1 MKVVKVFFF
10 LFLCSWFLS
19 CSDSNTIYYDLPSL
33 LNMTKA
39 EIDYKLGEPKHSRK
53 MAAFNTSIPQ
63 GPITIP
69 TETTM
74 DTYISH
80 GYALRIYYILD
91 KCEKPIS
98 FFLYKDDDDTVLD
111 SAAIVKLKSVYNLK
125 DTTQLPQSVFQKASK
140 EGYSILNIEC
150 R

>member
-1 MKVVKVFFF
+1 MKVVKVLFFGILSSCF
-10 LFLCSWFLS
+10 FS
-19 CSDSNTIYYDLPSL
+19 CSDSNTVYYDLPSL
-33 LNMTKA
+33 LNMTKP
-39 EIDYKLGEPKHSRK
+39 EIVYKLGEPKYSRK
-53 MAAFNTSIPQ
+53 MKAFNTSIPL

-69 TETTM
+69 METTM

-80 GYALRIYYILD
+80 GYALRIYYVPK

-111 SAAIVKLKSVYNLK
+111 SMAIVKLKNVYNLK
-125 DTTQLPQSVFQKASK
+125 DTTQLPRSVFQEASK
-140 EGYSILNIEC
+140 QGYSILNIEC